1 MAHATDL
8 TIQVQTTR
16 RGRAVNYAEELGLN
30 KANEE
35 ATGANEALGIL
46 YHQQTG
52 LEDKVR
58 RIKALIE
65 ERTHHVFMDVMRRC
79 EGASLA
85 AQERAHKLDCVND
98 EKLRAL
104 NADLLDRQLELASV
118 EAEVK
123 VNERMSRSATARM
136 TQLGGYFSYLAAS
149 KEALTAERLI
159 GSLIP

>member
-1 MAHATDL
+1 MANATDL

-35 ATGANEALGIL
+35 AVGANEALGIL

-52 LEDKVR
+52 AEDKVR

-65 ERTHHVFMDVMRRC
+65 ERTHQLLAEIV
-79 EGASLA
+79 ASPDAGSVA
-85 AQERAHKLDCVND
+85 AQERAHKLAVAADG
-98 EKLRAL
+98 KIAAL
-104 NADLLDRQLELASV
+104 AADLLDRQLELASV